1 VTLDMILVGPAMW
14 FFKLETEINT
24 SLSPEN
30 EELLFETLNDALH
43 EKFPNSTMVID
54 GSYKKK
60 GSFSTRTFGYRY
72 MFNIGFRF

>member
-1 VTLDMILVGPAMW
+1 MKNCFLKRI
-14 FFKLETEINT
+14 
-24 SLSPEN
+24 
-30 EELLFETLNDALH
+30 NDALH

-60 GSFSTRTFGYRY
+60 GSFSTSTFGYRY